1 MFCARV
7 RCMSSGNE
15 SVVRHR
21 SVGCETGPV
30 MTVGS
35 GGNLSLAG
43 RNLESKAKMI
53 DGGEAVRLWA
63 RMGRSLLR
71 R

>member
-1 MFCARV
+1 
-7 RCMSSGNE
+7 
-15 SVVRHR
+15 
-21 SVGCETGPV
+21 